1 MRLVL
6 SVIYPVDVYLL
17 PIFPK
22 NVEGKIE
29 KVERTVGTVVF
40 DSAIV
45 GTFKIAGN
53 AIRLALLL
61 GTSLRNVADS
71 LLNPS

>member
-29 KVERTVGTVVF
+29 KVERTVGV
-40 DSAIV
+40 
-45 GTFKIAGN
+45 
-53 AIRLALLL
+53 L
-61 GTSLRNVADS
+61 GF
-71 LLNPS
+71 